1 MPTITHHP
9 SLSARRITR
18 VITAIILG
26 TLAPGCVGGTGATR
40 GSGAAAATAR
50 RALVLSLDSFSES
63 RLLGAMDSAATP
75 TLRALFIEGAC
86 ADGVR
91 PAFPSMTVAGHASLW
106 TGAYGD
112 VSGVVTTSQPQLPRN
127 RHTLLELGNAFDAGV
142 LRAEP
147 LWITLGAA
155 GVPVVTLH
163 ATHTPDPPGYPDILS
178 SAPDSGRH
186 ALRARAARAVARPEL
201 SLVSGY
207 DEILSPPL
215 AITPRSHHL
224 RPAGAWRNTARL
236 GAVDTPRLEI
246 SWAVG
251 RAGDSLH
258 ALLYGSNSRYGAAVV
273 APDRD
278 VARGVIVRAAPT
290 DASWPTHRPLARH
303 FSPAL
308 RFTIG
313 GSPASARFRLFDLAP
328 DASGF
333 LLYVPEIDGLA
344 ANHAEFLAA
353 FLDANPGW
361 TGRTPQALYDAGALG
376 TTASKGGDGT
386 AERRYAEAAE
396 LYTAGAIA
404 ASEWAWRARDPRLQ
418 VEYFLL
424 LDDSDHR
431 MFGHVAPGVP
441 GRDSAVA
448 AVVQEARRRI
458 WALTDLRV
466 ARLRTM
472 ARASGAAMFVTG
484 DHGMRAVWRTFRP
497 NVALRDAG
505 LLAVDGAGRVDLS
518 RTRAVAPYGG
528 WIAINR
534 REWKGG
540 IVASEEE
547 AALLDRLE
555 SALRAVRGPD
565 GAPVVTRTWR
575 ATSDDSLGLGGPV
588 GGDLYYEVG
597 PGYHWSTALTG
608 PVAGPSKPRG
618 EHGFPS
624 VDADMKTVLCAVGPD
639 FPAHHIPEART
650 IDLAPTLL
658 DYFGVRPAPT
668 VRGRSLLRA
677 LMNR

>member
-1 MPTITHHP
+1 M
-9 SLSARRITR
+9 
-18 VITAIILG
+18 
-26 TLAPGCVGGTGATR
+26 TR
-40 GSGAAAATAR
+40 GIGNADEPAH
-50 RALVLSLDSFSES
+50 RALVLSIDSFSES
-63 RLLGAMDSAATP
+63 RLLGAMDSASTP

-112 VSGVVTTSQPQLPRN
+112 VTGVVTTNQPQLPRD
-127 RHTLLELGNAFDAGV
+127 RHALTELGNAFGAAV

-147 LWITLGAA
+147 LWITLGEA

-163 ATHTPDPPGYPDILS
+163 ATHTPAPPGYPDVLTG
-178 SAPDSGRH
+178 APDPGL
-186 ALRARAARAVARPEL
+186 ATLRARAAPAVDRPEL
-201 SLVSGY
+201 SLVTGY
-207 DEILSPPL
+207 DEIFSPPL
-215 AITPRSHHL
+215 AITPRSHRPH
-224 RPAGAWRNTARL
+224 PAGAWRNVDRL
-236 GAVDTPRLEI
+236 GAGSPTPLEV

-258 ALLYGSNSRYGAAVV
+258 ALLFGSSSRYDAAVV

-278 VARGVIVRAAPT
+278 VLHGVIVRGAPT
-290 DASWPTHRPLARH
+290 DSSWPTRRALARH
-303 FSPAL
+303 FSPPL
-308 RFTIG
+308 RFQVG
-313 GSPASARFRLFDLAP
+313 ARPASARFRLFDLAP
-328 DASGF
+328 DASDF
-333 LLYVPEIDGLA
+333 LLFVPEIDGLA
-344 ANHAEFLAA
+344 ANHAELLGAYFE
-353 FLDANPGW
+353 ANPGW

-376 TTASKGGDGT
+376 TTAAKGGNGT

-404 ASEWAWRARDPRLQ
+404 ASEWAWRARTPRLQ

-431 MFGHVAPGVP
+431 MFPLVDPGVP
-441 GRDSAVA
+441 GHDSAVA

-466 ARLRTM
+466 ARLRAM
-472 ARASGAAMFVTG
+472 ARASGASVFITG

-505 LLAVDGAGRVDLS
+505 LLATDAEGRVDLS
-518 RTRAVAPYGG
+518 RTLAVAPYGG

-534 REWKGG
+534 RDWKGG
-540 IVASEEE
+540 IVAPGEES
-547 AALLDRLE
+547 ALLDRIE
-555 SALRAVRGPD
+555 AVLRAVRGPD
-565 GAPVVTRTWR
+565 GVPVVTRTWR
-575 ATSDDSLGLGGPV
+575 AADDDSLGLGGPV

-608 PVAGPSKPRG
+608 PVAGPSEPRG

-624 VDADMKTVLCAVGPD
+624 VDADMKTVLCALGPE
-639 FPAHHIPEART
+639 FPAHRIPEART

-668 VRGRSLLRA
+668 ARGRSLLHA
-677 LMNR
+677 LMRR